1 MAERPVFLGSSPPY
15 TGLELQASK
24 PFRPGAMDGDG
35 NSVLNGLT
43 LTNVPVQ
50 ANLNRVSF
58 YGFYQPSSQW
68 SFQGLLGYGNFNLH
82 ILRVIAFVSTTTLIT
97 AIVIAKAFTAASQG

>member
-1 MAERPVFLGSSPPY
+1 
-15 TGLELQASK
+15 
-24 PFRPGAMDGDG
+24 MDGDG

-50 ANLNRVSF
+50 ANLNRGSF

-82 ILRVIAFVSTTTLIT
+82 TLRVIAFIGTTTLIT
-97 AIVIAKAFTAASQG
+97 AIVIAKAFTAAPQG

>member
-1 MAERPVFLGSSPPY
+1 
-15 TGLELQASK
+15 
-24 PFRPGAMDGDG
+24 MDGDG

-50 ANLNRVSF
+50 ANVNRGYF

-68 SFQGLLGYGNFNLH
+68 SF
-82 ILRVIAFVSTTTLIT
+82 
-97 AIVIAKAFTAASQG
+97 

>member
-1 MAERPVFLGSSPPY
+1 
-15 TGLELQASK
+15 
-24 PFRPGAMDGDG
+24 MDGDG

-50 ANLNRVSF
+50 ANVNRGSS

-68 SFQGLLGYGNFNLH
+68 SFKGLLGYGNFNLH
-82 ILRVIAFVSTTTLIT
+82 TLRVIAFVSTTTLVM
-97 AIVIAKAFTAASQG
+97 AIVIAKAFTAAPQG

>member
-1 MAERPVFLGSSPPY
+1 
-15 TGLELQASK
+15 
-24 PFRPGAMDGDG
+24 MDGDG

-43 LTNVPVQ
+43 LTNASVKV
-50 ANLNRVSF
+50 NLKSGSF

-82 ILRVIAFVSTTTLIT
+82 TLRVIAFIGTTTLIT
-97 AIVIAKAFTAASQG
+97 AIVIAKAFTAAPQG